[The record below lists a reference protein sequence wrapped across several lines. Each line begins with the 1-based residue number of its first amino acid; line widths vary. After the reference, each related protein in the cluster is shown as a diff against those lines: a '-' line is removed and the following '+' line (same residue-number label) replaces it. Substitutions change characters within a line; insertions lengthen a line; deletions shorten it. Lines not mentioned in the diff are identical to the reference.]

1 MAQEDYFLKIDGIKG
16 ESQDDKHKDE
26 IHVSSFSFGVTNTG
40 TGGSNLGSGGGRSNV
55 QDMHF
60 TKVVDSA
67 SPNLFFGCA
76 TGKHYDSATVTVRRA
91 GENPQEYLI
100 YKMTE
105 VYISSISTSG
115 HEGGGIAQE
124 SVSLNFSKIEL
135 SYTPQNADGTP
146 GAKNTKGYDLKAN
159 KGS

>member
-1 MAQEDYFLKIDGIKG
+1 MAQEDYFLKIDGVKG

-40 TGGSNLGSGGGRSNV
+40 TGGSNLGSGGGRSNI

-60 TKVVDSA
+60 TKVVDAA
-67 SPNLFFGCA
+67 SPNLFIGCA
-76 TGKHYDSATVTVRRA
+76 TGKHFGTATVTVRRA
-91 GENPQEYLI
+91 GEKPQEYLT
-100 YKMTE
+100 YKLTE

-124 SVSLNFSKIEL
+124 SVSLNFSKVEIT
-135 SYTPQNADGTP
+135 YTPQNADGSP
-146 GAKNTKGYDLKAN
+146 GAKNTKSYDVKAN
-159 KGS
+159 KAA

>member
-26 IHVSSFSFGVTNTG
+26 IHVSSFSFGVTNSG

-60 TKVVDSA
+60 TKVVDAA

-76 TGKHYDSATVTVRRA
+76 TGKHYPNAQVTVRRA
-91 GENPQEYLI
+91 GEKPQEYLI

-124 SVSLNFSKIEL
+124 SVSLNFSKVEL
-135 SYTPQNADGTP
+135 QYTPQNADGSA
-146 GAKNTKGYDLKAN
+146 GATNTKGYDLKAN